1 MIYFIFQAETFPSW
15 NITVSSITSSSA
27 LVYWSNLPL
36 PQSVSY
42 YLVRFK
48 ELSNNV
54 SRLFKANSNSY
65 YTNLLRGFTAY
76 EVHVFAVTSSGEN
89 ATHASN
95 AVSIVT
101 AEGGKDLYQRMQL
114 ATLHHQ

>member
-1 MIYFIFQAETFPSW
+1 M
-15 NITVSSITSSSA
+15 SSITSSSA
-27 LVYWSNLPL
+27 RLYWPNPPL

-42 YLVRFK
+42 YFVRFQ

-65 YTNLLRGFTAY
+65 YTNLLKGFTAY

-89 ATHASN
+89 ATYASS
-95 AVSIVT
+95 AVSIIT
-101 AEGGKDLYQRMQL
+101 AEGGKDPHQRIL
-114 ATLHHQ
+114 LTRLHHQ

>member
-1 MIYFIFQAETFPSW
+1 M
-15 NITVSSITSSSA
+15 
-27 LVYWSNLPL
+27 VYWPNLPL

-89 ATHASN
+89 GTYASN

-101 AEGGKDLYQRMQL
+101 AEGGKDLYQRIQVPGKL
-114 ATLHHQ
+114 QTNIWKI